1 VLPEL
6 PVPELATCRHPGDQ
20 YAELRARGV
29 HCRDGAWVVARPD
42 DVAAALA
49 SPGLSVAL
57 PHSPEGRAAQLQS
70 QMARFSDGTDHAR
83 RRALVEALL
92 PDPTGLEQQAARRA
106 GEVLEPGRGVVDA
119 MPVARTA
126 PIATLAAALGVPA
139 ADVARV
145 VTMTGRLCDGL
156 APPLDARPVARTE
169 VDAAAVLL
177 SASALVAPA
186 GADRPA
192 DDEAVAAAVSLLFQ
206 ARDATAAL
214 IGAALL
220 INADADD
227 ADHGI
232 ARALRQEL
240 PVQCTRRTARADVE
254 IGGTTLPRGA
264 PVWVLLAAAETG
276 PPAPPATFGSGPHA
290 CPGAA
295 LAEVLARGVVAG
307 IHGAGWRAVPGQPV
321 TYEPRP
327 NLRLPTQVLMQ
338 QR

>member
-1 VLPEL
+1 
-6 PVPELATCRHPGDQ
+6 
-20 YAELRARGV
+20 
-29 HCRDGAWVVARPD
+29 VAS
-42 DVAAALA
+42 ALA
-49 SPGLSVAL
+49 SPGLSVVL

-70 QMARFSDGTDHAR
+70 RMARFSDGTDHAR

-106 GEVLEPGRGVVDA
+106 GELLEPGRGVVDA

-126 PIATLAAALGVPA
+126 PIATLAAALGV
-139 ADVARV
+139 ADAGVARV
-145 VTMTGRLCDGL
+145 VTVTGRLCDGV
-156 APPLDARPVARTE
+156 APTLDPRPVARTE
-169 VDAAAVLL
+169 VDAAASLL
-177 SASALVAPA
+177 SALVAPA

-192 DDEAVAAAVSLLFQ
+192 DDEAVAATVSLLFQ

-220 INADADD
+220 INADAADADTADD
-227 ADHGI
+227 AEDAI
-232 ARALRQEL
+232 ERALRQEP

-276 PPAPPATFGSGPHA
+276 PPAPPATFGAGPHA

-307 IHGAGWRAVPGQPV
+307 IHAAGWRPVPGQPV